1 MNLNTNNWKDFKISS
16 IFSIYNGKGI
26 TKEEIADNP
35 GTFTVVQSGEEN
47 NGILGKIDL
56 DYCKSMNYTLSEKS
70 CLTVARSGSA
80 GYVSYQ
86 PEGCVVGDSA
96 KILLL
101 NNDRATNS
109 QYLFMRTIL
118 SANKFKYAYGRKVTE
133 EKYMND
139 TVKLPIR
146 HNPDGSA
153 FIDETR
159 KYSVEGYVPDWKF
172 MNHYIH
178 SLHYKPI
185 TTKNKIGRTP
195 NLNVHRWKKFKI
207 EDIFEVKYGVNL
219 ELNTCIEVDKSD
231 PDSVNFVARTAEN
244 NGITSRVKI
253 IDGVTPQKSGLISV
267 AGGGSVL
274 STFYQDE
281 PFYSGRDLYTLDAK
295 AAISPAS
302 KIFIITVIEQNKYK
316 YSYGRQANKTLH
328 TLIIRLPILYNAD
341 GTPYI
346 DDTHT
351 YSEEGYVPDW
361 KFMEKYIRS
370 LPYGDRIE

>member
-1 MNLNTNNWKDFKISS
+1 MKLNINDWKDFKISS

-26 TKEEIADNP
+26 TKEEISDNP

-47 NGILGKIDL
+47 NGVLGTIDIH
-56 DYCKSMNYTLSEKS
+56 YCKSMNYTLSEKP

-86 PEGCVVGDSA
+86 HAGCVVGDSA

-101 NNDRATNS
+101 NNDHSTNS
-109 QYLFMRTIL
+109 QYLFLKTVL

-133 EKYMND
+133 DKYMND
-139 TVKLPIR
+139 TIRLPIW

-153 FIDETR
+153 FIDETH
-159 KYSVEGYVPDWKF
+159 KYSGEGYVPDWEF

-185 TTKNKIGRTP
+185 TTKNKIGHAP
-195 NLNVHRWKKFKI
+195 DLHVDLWKKFKI
-207 EDIFEVKYGVNL
+207 ADIFEIKYGVNL
-219 ELNTCIEVDKSD
+219 ELNTCIEADKNE

-244 NGITSRVKI
+244 NGISSRVKI
-253 IDGVTPQKSGLISV
+253 MDHVTPQKSGLISV
-267 AGGGSVL
+267 AGGGSAL

-295 AAISPAS
+295 ANISPAS
-302 KIFIITVIEQNKYK
+302 KLFIITIIEQNKYK
-316 YSYGRQANKTLH
+316 YSYGRQANKTLS

-346 DDTHT
+346 DDT
-351 YSEEGYVPDW
+351 YSYSAKGYVPDW
-361 KFMEKYIRS
+361 KFMERYIRS